1 MAVPY
6 LAPIN
11 SDLDY
16 LLAEVARALQLTPEQ
31 HALAETHYKTIG
43 KWLAAPGSSLADFK
57 PDIYPQG
64 SMALETT
71 VRPRKREEYDLD
83 FVCQMLTTGLS
94 AMDVYQRVFKRI
106 REHGTYAPMLKPMNR
121 CIRIDYAHNFHMD
134 IIPAEPDRQRGG
146 TAIVVPDRELKEWT
160 PSNPRGY
167 VAWFTQRTIITL
179 PGLRKAMAPLP
190 GPTPSDEK
198 PSLTVAVQLLK
209 RRRDMLC
216 DDETAPR
223 SIVLTTLAGEYYT
236 GGDVFTALVQIVA
249 GIQQR
254 IAAAHPNRITVCNPT
269 NSDERFC
276 ESFGGEGRYDAFKRF
291 IRQLEA
297 DLARIAS
304 ARGIPELE
312 RILAETFGEEPVLKA
327 VKSYG
332 DRLKKQRDEGA
343 LKFSGAGAGSLGVV
357 AATESMKHTAPPHR
371 YFGGD
376 AEE

>member
-1 MAVPY
+1 MAAPN

-11 SDLDY
+11 ADLDF
-16 LLAEVARALQLTPEQ
+16 LLAEVALALQLTPDQ
-31 HALAETHYKTIG
+31 YAVAVKHYRTIAE
-43 KWLAAPGSSLADFK
+43 WLAASGSSVARFK
-57 PDIYPQG
+57 PTIYPQG

-83 FVCQMLTTGLS
+83 FVCQMMATGLS
-94 AMDVYQRVFKRI
+94 AMEVFQLVLARI

-134 IIPAEPDRQRGG
+134 IIPAEPDLKRGG
-146 TAIVVPDRELKEWT
+146 TAIVVPDRKLETWT
-160 PSNPRGY
+160 PSNPQGY
-167 VAWFTQRTIITL
+167 VSWFRERTVIAL

-198 PSLTVAVQLLK
+198 PNLTIAVQLMK

-223 SIVLTTLAGEYYT
+223 SVVLTTLAGEYYA
-236 GGDVFTALVQIVA
+236 GGDVFTALVRIVA

-254 IAAAHPNRITVCNPT
+254 IAAAHPKRIVVCNPT

-276 ESFGGEGRYDAFKRF
+276 ESFEGPGRYDAFKWYVN
-291 IRQLEA
+291 QLQR
-297 DLARIAS
+297 DLERIVA
-304 ARGIPELE
+304 AHGIPELQK
-312 RILAETFGEEPVLKA
+312 ILSETFGEEPVSKA
-327 VKSYG
+327 VRSYG
-332 DRLKKQRDEGA
+332 ERLKKQRDEGS
-343 LKFSGAGAGSLGVV
+343 LKFSGAGAGALGVV
-357 AATESMKHTAPPHR
+357 TPASNMRHTAPTHN

-376 AEE
+376 TET